1 MSLFRHSLPYL
12 AAIAMLA
19 SSCGI
24 ENNEGLE
31 KELRF
36 HDGVFRIAQV
46 CDIHY
51 GCTETDK
58 LARIREMVTKTVEDE
73 SPDLFVFTGDAVTGS
88 DDAHKGWLDLIEIF
102 DGTNVPWA
110 VVLGNHDAE
119 ANVGI
124 TADSIFTY
132 LSAARNIVNVRG
144 AAKVFGHGNKALP
157 ILKEKNDSVAA
168 VVYCIDS
175 NDYPTT
181 EELKRV
187 SYYDVI
193 HDDQIQWYIDESN
206 RFKAMNGGVPVPS
219 VAYYHICLPEILEV
233 ARDPNHHGKYE
244 ERCCPAD
251 INVGFFGKVR
261 IQGDMIGMFVG
272 HDHTNDFVGMY
283 QGIALGYGR
292 QSGVE
297 DENDT
302 KAPMGMRIVEL
313 KEGKREF
320 DTWVYTASGGEE
332 DKWFY
337 PSGLASTYEKNMLPA
352 KEVKTSGNGVR
363 YVYYHN
369 ETGKCLDSVN
379 DICKPANKV
388 DEGITDKID
397 LSKAQREDYFGFSF
411 DTYVNIP
418 ESGAWK
424 MTLSSDDGSVLY
436 LDDKL
441 FIDNDG
447 NHAGEGIFRYL
458 GLEKGFHHIQIKY
471 LENYDGNRVTVK
483 LQGKNYP
490 EMEIP
495 AEWLF
500 FK

>member
-88 DDAHKGWLDLIEIF
+88 DDAHKGWL
-102 DGTNVPWA
+102 
-110 VVLGNHDAE
+110 
-119 ANVGI
+119 
-124 TADSIFTY
+124 
-132 LSAARNIVNVRG
+132 
-144 AAKVFGHGNKALP
+144 
-157 ILKEKNDSVAA
+157 
-168 VVYCIDS
+168 
-175 NDYPTT
+175 
-181 EELKRV
+181 
-187 SYYDVI
+187 
-193 HDDQIQWYIDESN
+193 
-206 RFKAMNGGVPVPS
+206 
-219 VAYYHICLPEILEV
+219 
-233 ARDPNHHGKYE
+233 
-244 ERCCPAD
+244 
-251 INVGFFGKVR
+251 
-261 IQGDMIGMFVG
+261 
-272 HDHTNDFVGMY
+272 
-283 QGIALGYGR
+283 
-292 QSGVE
+292 
-297 DENDT
+297 
-302 KAPMGMRIVEL
+302 
-313 KEGKREF
+313 
-320 DTWVYTASGGEE
+320 
-332 DKWFY
+332 
-337 PSGLASTYEKNMLPA
+337 
-352 KEVKTSGNGVR
+352 
-363 YVYYHN
+363 
-369 ETGKCLDSVN
+369 
-379 DICKPANKV
+379 
-388 DEGITDKID
+388 
-397 LSKAQREDYFGFSF
+397 
-411 DTYVNIP
+411 
-418 ESGAWK
+418 
-424 MTLSSDDGSVLY
+424 Y